1 MWLWKQASVIGT
13 PWITLQG
20 GSPSKAPRGAA
31 EHIINWGSQPREDR
45 GEGATHSPGVSI
57 LTSDGLLPAS
67 SENWNWNW
75 DNRLV
80 GNITNKGRPPEKKW
94 VTLSPWGGR
103 GEVKRNSLFSPN
115 LPGAEIVQKLTPGD
129 NVTSFNRFSFPQVI
143 LLKQRQRT
151 GFCSMYSDKRRHPWI
166 GLMRKDGGN
175 INWIEMENN
184 IFHLPQNVEISFPFS
199 AVIVSAR
206 GLLL

>member
-1 MWLWKQASVIGT
+1 MVVEASISYWDSLNYPSGWFPT
-13 PWITLQG
+13 P
-20 GSPSKAPRGAA
+20 KRPRGAA

-94 VTLSPWGGR
+94 VNCLLKGGGERSNAVPFLAQIYQVLKSPRNWHLLLPFFLRRPPLSMLFKLGFAKWKELSYVVAVSFQITTTPIH
-103 GEVKRNSLFSPN
+103 NQHYTTSSQTLFSGMLQLKP
-115 LPGAEIVQKLTPGD
+115 TPRLAPIW
-129 NVTSFNRFSFPQVI
+129 S
-143 LLKQRQRT
+143 K
-151 GFCSMYSDKRRHPWI
+151 SDS
-166 GLMRKDGGN
+166 RKFG
-175 INWIEMENN
+175 
-184 IFHLPQNVEISFPFS
+184 HCPP
-199 AVIVSAR
+199 
-206 GLLL
+206 

>member
-103 GEVKRNSLFSPN
+103 GEVKRSSLFSPN

-129 NVTSFNRFSFPQVI
+129 NVTSFNRFFSPKWSCWSNDRGQASAQCI
-143 LLKQRQRT
+143 QIKGDTHEL
-151 GFCSMYSDKRRHPWI
+151 PWWE
-166 GLMRKDGGN
+166 K
-175 INWIEMENN
+175 ME
-184 IFHLPQNVEISFPFS
+184 EIS
-199 AVIVSAR
+199 I
-206 GLLL
+206 